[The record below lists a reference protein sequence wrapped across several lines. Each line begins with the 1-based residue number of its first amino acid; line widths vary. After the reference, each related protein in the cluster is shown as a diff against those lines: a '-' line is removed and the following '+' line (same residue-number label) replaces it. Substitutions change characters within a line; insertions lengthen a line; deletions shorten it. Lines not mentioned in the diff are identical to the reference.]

1 MPRPSPAVQPS
12 PAVPRGAAACLRGLW
27 RDARAVST
35 IEYGLIL
42 AFIVLAMF
50 GTLSQLAGVTTAMWN
65 DISSKVTTAR

>member
-1 MPRPSPAVQPS
+1 MPRPSPAVLQ
-12 PAVPRGAAACLRGLW
+12 GLAARLRGLW

-35 IEYGLIL
+35 IEYGLII

-65 DISSKVTTAR
+65 DISTKVTTAR